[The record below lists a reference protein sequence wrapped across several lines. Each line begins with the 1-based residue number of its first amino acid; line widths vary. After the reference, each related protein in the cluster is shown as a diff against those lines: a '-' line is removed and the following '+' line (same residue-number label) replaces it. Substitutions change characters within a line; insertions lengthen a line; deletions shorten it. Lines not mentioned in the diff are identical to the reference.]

1 MKEKFTVALIGCG
14 AFAKNFVPLFKAHPY
29 VEKFYVCDL
38 IPEKAAE
45 YCETF
50 GVESIPTFEE
60 VLARPDIDAV
70 AIFVQR
76 HLHGPVVTAALKAG
90 KHIYSAVPMASTVE
104 ECGEIVKLVEETGLT
119 YMMAETC
126 VYYPCK

>member
-45 YCETF
+45 YCT
-50 GVESIPTFEE
+50 EE
-60 VLARPDIDAV
+60 IKGELARA
-70 AIFVQR
+70 
-76 HLHGPVVTAALKAG
+76 TADFKTLEPSIK
-90 KHIYSAVPMASTVE
+90 
-104 ECGEIVKLVEETGLT
+104 
-119 YMMAETC
+119 
-126 VYYPCK
+126 